1 MLVLQ
6 SSDSHANKQMYT
18 NNMKLNLTL
27 VLEQATTVPIIHI
40 LLSDAVPEMSVFAIY
55 SPLASTTPRPRRFVV

>member
-1 MLVLQ
+1 
-6 SSDSHANKQMYT
+6 
-18 NNMKLNLTL
+18 MKLNLTL